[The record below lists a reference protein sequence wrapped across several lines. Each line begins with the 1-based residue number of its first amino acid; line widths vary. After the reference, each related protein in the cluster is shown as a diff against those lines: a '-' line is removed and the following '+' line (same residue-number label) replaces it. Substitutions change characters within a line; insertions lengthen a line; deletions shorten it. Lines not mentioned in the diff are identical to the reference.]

1 MKEFWKI
8 IKRYVKPYTGYL
20 GGSVLMNILS
30 AVFNVFSFSLLIP
43 ILKILF
49 DSSGATYTFI
59 PWSEISDFS
68 GVTNNVY
75 YYVGNLIEVYG

>member
-30 AVFNVFSFSLLIP
+30 AVFNVFSFY
-43 ILKILF
+43 
-49 DSSGATYTFI
+49 TY
-59 PWSEISDFS
+59 S
-68 GVTNNVY
+68 
-75 YYVGNLIEVYG
+75 